1 MYVRSLLEIHS
12 LNEDD
17 FKSDMPLGVC
27 NTATKVLAI
36 CPGTPFS
43 PLTHTWKRSGKGWC
57 AINGKSYGGLLTN
70 TYKFVPRKVLAAT
83 CFRRALFG
91 IGTEKLSTKKRH
103 AAKPAIGII
112 EQR

>member
-1 MYVRSLLEIHS
+1 MPWNSVLSSHS
-12 LNEDD
+12 YMETEWE
-17 FKSDMPLGVC
+17 GV
-27 NTATKVLAI
+27 
-36 CPGTPFS
+36 
-43 PLTHTWKRSGKGWC
+43 
-57 AINGKSYGGLLTN
+57 NGKSYGGLLTN